1 MTLFC
6 SLSLSLCCHC
16 GVPIPPNP
24 ANMCVGCLRAR
35 VDITEGI
42 PKQLSVSFCKQCE
55 RWGRAGGAGA
65 ESCAAPAPHTA
76 TGRAGR

>member
-6 SLSLSLCCHC
+6 SLSHSLCCHC

-42 PKQLSVSFCKQCE
+42 PKQLGVSFCKQCE
-55 RWGRAGGAGA
+55 RWGPRERRGSW
-65 ESCAAPAPHTA
+65 SCAAAC
-76 TGRAGR
+76 RALSAAG